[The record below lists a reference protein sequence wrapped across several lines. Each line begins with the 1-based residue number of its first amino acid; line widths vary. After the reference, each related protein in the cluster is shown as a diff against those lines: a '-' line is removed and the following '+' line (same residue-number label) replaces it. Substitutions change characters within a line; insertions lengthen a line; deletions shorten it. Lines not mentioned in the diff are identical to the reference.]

1 LIAVSIT
8 AAHRALLET
17 VHKRTMLTVA
27 NTSETYW
34 YLFLLPP
41 IHDENNNDFS
51 GHRRLGKS
59 SFKKYHFDLSEI
71 LVGGRDKIKI
81 KIYFFSISSHFERRR
96 VR

>member
-8 AAHRALLET
+8 AAQRALLET
-17 VHKRTMLTVA
+17 VHKQTMLTVA

-34 YLFLLPP
+34 YLFLRTPK
-41 IHDENNNDFS
+41 HEENNNDIS

-59 SFKKYHFDLSEI
+59 SFKKSNFDFSEI
-71 LVGGRDKIKI
+71 LVGGRDKNK
-81 KIYFFSISSHFERRR
+81 FFFSSISSHFERRR